1 MTTATDSTV
10 DIRPDIAATL
20 VAMQQAHDA
29 LPLDDSLATPK
40 EVEQNFVRRSL
51 LRDTGSRLRL
61 DCHHVEQLEPQ
72 LVMLRDWITTLR
84 ACQREFETKLAEAED
99 AERHN
104 TVQRAYYRAEAVRQS
119 LRDILRGPDLVG
131 QHEVMLDILVAWFR
145 EHRISPLPGES
156 ALFAGRG
163 GLLSATDRLSNVT
176 ASITKAHDEVARS
189 LRAAKQLLA
198 GPANVEQPPVS

>member
-40 EVEQNFVRRSL
+40 DVEQNFVRRTSL
-51 LRDTGSRLRL
+51 NAHIARLRMDGQYVL
-61 DCHHVEQLEPQ
+61 QLEPQ

-84 ACQREFETKLAEAED
+84 ACQREFEARLAAAEESETSGMRAFREAEML
-99 AERHN
+99 RH
-104 TVQRAYYRAEAVRQS
+104 S
-119 LRDILRGPDLVG
+119 LRDVVRGPELVNG
-131 QHEVMLDILVAWFR
+131 QEFTTEILVAWFR
-145 EHRISPLPGES
+145 THRISPLPGES

-189 LRAAKQLLA
+189 LRAAKHLLA
-198 GPANVEQPPVS
+198 PTVQVS